1 MLIVIAHGAVR
12 RVSRRLLREASLSDG
27 GPRPLGPNGLQREYD
42 ERRHSYRIDQKQKSY
57 DVSADLV
64 IMAGWLHPIPFRTR
78 P

>member
-1 MLIVIAHGAVR
+1 MLILDLTQLVR
-12 RVSRRLLREASLSDG
+12 AKRAGCSDG
-27 GPRPLGPNGLQREYD
+27 AALVPARLARLSLRLEQRRAKMSVGIRKDPN
-42 ERRHSYRIDQKQKSY
+42 QKSY